1 MGWAPGRDAIVAIL
15 DRRELEIVV
24 ASMDLANALLAQAEE
39 AIDTAREAATAGRWY
54 SAYANLWDGVRKAL
68 SSLLQAQGLRPTRT
82 GGHIVVEQAAIA
94 QFSGSMGALLR
105 PVPRMRSTRNDTEY
119 PDPDTQIE
127 PDVVLADLDKARE
140 IVQACRKVL
149 PHLTVF
155 QR

>member
-1 MGWAPGRDAIVAIL
+1 MERA
-15 DRRELEIVV
+15 
-24 ASMDLANALLAQAEE
+24 AL
-39 AIDTAREAATAGRWY
+39 
-54 SAYANLWDGVRKAL
+54 V
-68 SSLLQAQGLRPTRT
+68 
-82 GGHIVVEQAAIA
+82 

-127 PDVVLADLDKARE
+127 PDVVLADLDKAVN
-140 IVQACRKVL
+140 IVQACRSVL

>member
-1 MGWAPGRDAIVAIL
+1 MSWAPGRDTILAML
-15 DRRELEIVV
+15 DRHDLEIVI
-24 ASMDLANALLAQAEE
+24 ASMDLATALLAQAEE
-39 AIDTAREAATAGRWY
+39 AIDTASDAATSCRWY

-68 SSLLQAQGLRPTRT
+68 SALLQAQGLRPTRT
-82 GGHIVVEQAAIA
+82 GGHISVEQAALA

-105 PVPRMRSTRNDTEY
+105 PVPRMRSTRHDTEY

-127 PDVVLADLDKARE
+127 PDVVLADVGKARD
-140 IVQACRKVL
+140 IVQACLKIF

>member
-1 MGWAPGRDAIVAIL
+1 MSWAPGRDAILGML
-15 DRRELEIVV
+15 DRNEIESVIASAELAE
-24 ASMDLANALLAQAEE
+24 ALQAQASE
-39 AIDTAREAATAGRWY
+39 AIDTAREAANSGRWY

-68 SSLLQAQGLRPTRT
+68 S
-82 GGHIVVEQAAIA
+82 
-94 QFSGSMGALLR
+94 ALLR

-127 PDVVLADLDKARE
+127 PAVVLADLEKARD
-140 IVQACRKVL
+140 IVTACSKVL

>member
-1 MGWAPGRDAIVAIL
+1 MTWEPGRDTIVGML
-15 DRRELEIVV
+15 DRHELDSVI
-24 ASMDLANALLAQAEE
+24 ASMDLATALHAQAEE
-39 AIDTAREAATAGRWY
+39 AIDTASDAASAGRWY

-68 SSLLQAQGLRPTRT
+68 SALLQAQGLRPTRS
-82 GGHIVVEQAAIA
+82 GGHIAVEQAAIA

-127 PDVVLADLDKARE
+127 PDVVLADLAKARD
-140 IVQACRKVL
+140 IVLACNNVL